1 MKNNIIIKN
10 NIENEFDEE
19 IIFFHNESVFSL
31 FEEKKN
37 KINEINDYFPFLIT
51 QEFAFGKFSQI
62 NNDKYLFSQK
72 SSISSEESL
81 NIILSRIKD
90 FSNSNA
96 KMDFKL
102 SFLNNILFYMENLS
116 IEKISNHLI
125 PCLSKIVDDSFS
137 IQLNFLKINVDLIK
151 KLNKN
156 KEIGYKLI
164 INNILTIL
172 NELFTINH
180 LNFKEI
186 ENLMFENYLKLGSI
200 LKEKDLIDFLLEKI
214 KLISS
219 KKENFIRSKLIIK
232 LISNLCEF
240 LAENDNEKFIIP
252 QIKNLILNNNNEIKI
267 EIIKIFPFLC
277 KKISYEKI
285 ENEINILITNLLE
298 KNDEKI
304 NLEIIKILCDL
315 MNIFQQRSFFNKNM
329 SNKFYI
335 EIFKNMIFNKN
346 KKIRFEI
353 FKIIGNF
360 IYLLKK
366 DELDNLYLNLYISI
380 INEYYFNKN
389 DFLLETD
396 DSILIP
402 AVFNFPAIV
411 FRYGKNSWE
420 NLKKIYVNFSKEK
433 DEKILNSLILSFN
446 EISNILGE
454 EITEKD
460 LLIIYD
466 NFLNNENENIR
477 KKSKE
482 NLIKI
487 LKNKNIKIKRKYLNL
502 FKNIFKAEIEIENNF
517 NNNFNENNFNFNKI
531 NFKGPKYKNW
541 RNKIIESKIIK
552 CFFNI
557 FNTKIIYFVT
567 LPKVIELCCDDYKKV
582 KEKSAK
588 CLAKILLFLFNFN
601 EFKENVIKILKCF
614 SYNFSFFSR
623 CEFCK
628 ISEYLLINYDL
639 FNDYLN
645 EIYFILAKD
654 KIINVRIALA
664 NVVNNIFSKKKH
676 FDKKNVLNDEKF
688 LKLSKILLNDNENS
702 VKNIF
707 NKNKEKIN
715 LILNEKKIDFNNE
728 NYFYIFNNKMNF
740 IKNEFYNISL
750 PMELNNNNLNL
761 NSNENEN
768 NSNEKIED
776 YLKIKKKK
784 KKNKII

>member
-1 MKNNIIIKN
+1 MKNNIINKN

-19 IIFFHNESVFSL
+19 IIFFNNESVFSL

-180 LNFKEI
+180 LNYKEI

-200 LKEKDLIDFLLEKI
+200 LNEKDLIDFLLEKI

-285 ENEINILITNLLE
+285 ENEINILIKNLLE

-502 FKNIFKAEIEIENNF
+502 FKNIFKAEIEIENKINENNNF

-664 NVVNNIFSKKKH
+664 KVVNNIFSKKKH

-750 PMELNNNNLNL
+750 PMELNNNNNNNL

-776 YLKIKKKK
+776 YLKIT
-784 KKNKII
+784 

>member
-1 MKNNIIIKN
+1 M
-10 NIENEFDEE
+10 
-19 IIFFHNESVFSL
+19 
-31 FEEKKN
+31 
-37 KINEINDYFPFLIT
+37 
-51 QEFAFGKFSQI
+51 
-62 NNDKYLFSQK
+62 
-72 SSISSEESL
+72 
-81 NIILSRIKD
+81 NIILSRIKE

-96 KMDFKL
+96 KIDFKL

-116 IEKISNHLI
+116 IENIYNHLI
-125 PCLSKIVDDSFS
+125 PSLSKIVDENFS
-137 IQLNFLKINVDLIK
+137 IQMNFLKISVDLIK
-151 KLNKN
+151 KLSKN

-180 LNFKEI
+180 LNYKEI
-186 ENLMFENYLKLGSI
+186 ENLIYENYLKLGSI
-200 LKEKDLIDFLLEKI
+200 LKEKDLINFLLEKI

-285 ENEINILITNLLE
+285 ENEINILIKNLLE

-315 MNIFQQRSFFNKNM
+315 MNIFQQRSFYNKNM

-664 NVVNNIFSKKKH
+664 NVVNNIFSEKKH

-707 NKNKEKIN
+707 NKNKDKIN
-715 LILNEKKIDFNNE
+715 LILNEKKIDFINE
-728 NYFYIFNNKMNF
+728 NYFYIFNNKMEF

-750 PMELNNNNLNL
+750 PMELNNNLNSNSNENNL
-761 NSNENEN
+761 NSNENNLNLNEN
-768 NSNEKIED
+768 NFED
-776 YLKIKKKK
+776 YFQIKIT
-784 KKNKII
+784 

>member
-1 MKNNIIIKN
+1 MKNNIINKN

-19 IIFFHNESVFSL
+19 IIFFNNESVFSL
-31 FEEKKN
+31 FEEKKT

-200 LKEKDLIDFLLEKI
+200 LKEKDLINFLLEKI

-285 ENEINILITNLLE
+285 ENEINILIKNLLE

-502 FKNIFKAEIEIENNF
+502 FKNIFKAEIEIENNQ
-517 NNNFNENNFNFNKI
+517 
-531 NFKGPKYKNW
+531 
-541 RNKIIESKIIK
+541 
-552 CFFNI
+552 
-557 FNTKIIYFVT
+557 NTKIG
-567 LPKVIELCCDDYKKV
+567 E
-582 KEKSAK
+582 
-588 CLAKILLFLFNFN
+588 
-601 EFKENVIKILKCF
+601 IK
-614 SYNFSFFSR
+614 
-623 CEFCK
+623 
-628 ISEYLLINYDL
+628 
-639 FNDYLN
+639 
-645 EIYFILAKD
+645 
-654 KIINVRIALA
+654 
-664 NVVNNIFSKKKH
+664 
-676 FDKKNVLNDEKF
+676 
-688 LKLSKILLNDNENS
+688 
-702 VKNIF
+702 
-707 NKNKEKIN
+707 
-715 LILNEKKIDFNNE
+715 
-728 NYFYIFNNKMNF
+728 
-740 IKNEFYNISL
+740 
-750 PMELNNNNLNL
+750 
-761 NSNENEN
+761 
-768 NSNEKIED
+768 
-776 YLKIKKKK
+776 
-784 KKNKII
+784 